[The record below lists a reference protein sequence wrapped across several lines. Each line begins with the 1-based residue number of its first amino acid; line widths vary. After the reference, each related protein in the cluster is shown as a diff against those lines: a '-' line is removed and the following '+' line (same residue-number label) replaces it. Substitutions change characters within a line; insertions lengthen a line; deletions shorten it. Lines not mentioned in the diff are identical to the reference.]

1 MRGAPEEAWWGFRG
15 TGVAMLRP
23 VRRRVRGRRE
33 DEMDVGVG
41 LPTNLRGTSRDLV
54 LEWSRRAEEAG
65 FASLC
70 MGERLTYAGYDW
82 VLSLTAAASVTT
94 RIRLVSNVII
104 LPIHPVGVVA
114 KQALSLDDFS
124 GGRFSL
130 GVGLGTP
137 LDDYDVA
144 PSPRAGRGERFEDA
158 LGTLREL
165 FRGESLVEGVRA
177 IGPAPVRAGGPEIL
191 LGSNGPK
198 ALRRVG
204 PFADGVLTWSF
215 GADPAEARG
224 MFDVAERSWAEAGRS
239 GRPRLVCGCYYSA
252 GPRAAED
259 LEAYFRDYY
268 PKVLPGQVESLIG
281 AVRTVTPDAIRE
293 TVDRFAEIGCD
304 EFIFVP
310 VKPDL
315 AHLDGL
321 AEIVKR

>member
-1 MRGAPEEAWWGFRG
+1 ME
-15 TGVAMLRP
+15 
-23 VRRRVRGRRE
+23 
-33 DEMDVGVG
+33 VGVG
-41 LPTNLRGTSRDLV
+41 LPTNLRGTNKDVV
-54 LEWSRRAEEAG
+54 LEWARRAEAAG
-65 FASLC
+65 FSSLC

-82 VLSLTAAASVTT
+82 VLALTAAASVTE
-94 RIRLVSNVII
+94 RIRLLANVVI

-144 PSPRAGRGERFEDA
+144 PSPRAGRGARFEES
-158 LGTLREL
+158 LQTLRAL
-165 FRGESLVEGVRA
+165 FEGESLVEGTRA
-177 IGPAPVRAGGPEIL
+177 IGPPPVRKGGPEIL
-191 LGSNGPK
+191 LGSNGHK

-204 PFADGVLTWSF
+204 PFCDGAVTWSF
-215 GADPAEARG
+215 GADPAEARA
-224 MFDVAERSWAEAGRS
+224 MFDVAEDSWKDSGRS
-239 GRPRLVCGCYYSA
+239 GRPRLVCGCYYAA

-268 PKVLPGQVESLIG
+268 PNVLPGQVEQLIG
-281 AVRTVTPDAIRE
+281 AVRTVTPEAIRQTIE
-293 TVDRFAEIGCD
+293 SFDGIGCD

-321 AEIVKR
+321 AEIVGS